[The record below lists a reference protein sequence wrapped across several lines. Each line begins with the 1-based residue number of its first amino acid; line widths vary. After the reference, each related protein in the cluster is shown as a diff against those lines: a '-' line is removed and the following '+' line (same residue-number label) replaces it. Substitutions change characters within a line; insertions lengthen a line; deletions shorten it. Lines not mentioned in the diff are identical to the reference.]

1 MEEKLEKTMSDAGVQ
16 FNTLS
21 EDEVNRF
28 REAAKSVWEQD
39 GIKSLIDPEIYD
51 MAVAIRD
58 K

>member
-1 MEEKLEKTMSDAGVQ
+1 MSDAGVQ